1 MCIRDR
7 ERWLRILGSQI
18 RANADTLD
26 EVMPEHFAYFHTFS
40 QMGGLREALRV
51 FGDAASL
58 QALLDSLNAAVF
70 GGLAD
75 DGRAD
80 HGPRPAAH

>member
-1 MCIRDR
+1 MNR
-7 ERWLRILGSQI
+7 
-18 RANADTLD
+18 
-26 EVMPEHFAYFHTFS
+26 
-40 QMGGLREALRV
+40 RV
-51 FGDAASL
+51 FGDAETL

-70 GGLAD
+70 GGSAD